1 MWIVSPFPAL
11 HLHPH
16 SCVTTGPG
24 SYGAKVL
31 LSAFCFGR
39 HIPIERTKPR
49 ITGRPAQISCEIKE
63 ASWADMN
70 SYVTVSQLLMCL

>member
-1 MWIVSPFPAL
+1 MWFVSPFPAL

-16 SCVTTGPG
+16 SCVTTGPE

-39 HIPIERTKPR
+39 HIPIERTKPH
-49 ITGRPAQISCEIKE
+49 ITGTTTEIKE
-63 ASWADMN
+63 ASGAVMH